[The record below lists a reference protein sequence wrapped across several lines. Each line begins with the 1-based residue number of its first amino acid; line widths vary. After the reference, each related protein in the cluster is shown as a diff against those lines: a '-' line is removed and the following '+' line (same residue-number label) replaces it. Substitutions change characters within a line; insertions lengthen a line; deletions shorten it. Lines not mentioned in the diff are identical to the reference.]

1 MLFDDVGVVGL
12 VCNFLRTEQAGFFL
26 DCKISVQG
34 VFLCACLCSFENSMA
49 LILTGDVWVTLCLR
63 TVLAPSMG
71 VLLTLKWEASL
82 VSVENVLL
90 FKVKCP

>member
-1 MLFDDVGVVGL
+1 
-12 VCNFLRTEQAGFFL
+12 
-26 DCKISVQG
+26 
-34 VFLCACLCSFENSMA
+34 MA